1 MNAGRKGMKIS
12 TGAMAMLI
20 LLAGCHAQDK
30 GAEAGTKTVEAEAM
44 TLGLGGITLYDA
56 TPGTVVSEQQVQV
69 ASRLMGYIR
78 DMPVREGDAVK
89 SGQLLFTIDP
99 TDIEGQVSQAKAGLA
114 QAQAG
119 LADAKADF
127 ERFSNLYKDESI
139 PKLQFDKVKLQYSVA
154 QSQERAARA
163 GLDTAQSQLRYAN
176 VRSPIEGVVT
186 QNMASK
192 GDLASPGHPVLVV
205 ENQQKLMVQTTVS
218 DETYAHLKLGGGA
231 LIEIGGK
238 QYKGVISRL
247 VAASDAMSHT
257 HLVKLE
263 VPDAKGLVSGS
274 FARVSFD
281 VGMREGIL
289 IPRSAILERAGI
301 TGVFVVDE
309 KGIASYRMVRKGSEQ
324 NGMVAIEAG
333 LNPGEKL
340 VVAKAG
346 ELDSGDKVTLTEGR
360 SQ

>member
-1 MNAGRKGMKIS
+1 MKIS

-44 TLGLGGITLYDA
+44 TLGLGEITLYDA

-78 DMPVREGDAVK
+78 DIPVREGDAVK

-99 TDIEGQVSQAKAGLA
+99 TDIEGQVSQAQAGLA

-119 LADAKADF
+119 LNDANADF

-176 VRSPIEGVVT
+176 VRSPIDGVVT
-186 QNMASK
+186 QKMASK

-218 DETYAHLKLGGGA
+218 DETYTHLKQGGSA
-231 LIEIGGK
+231 QVEIAGK
-238 QYKGVISRL
+238 EYRGIIARL

-257 HLVKLE
+257 HLVKLM
-263 VPDAKGLVSGS
+263 VPDVQGLTSGA
-274 FARVSFD
+274 FARVSFA
-281 VGMREGIL
+281 VGSRQGISV
-289 IPRSAILERAGI
+289 PKSAILQRAGI
-301 TGVFVVDE
+301 TGVFVVDG
-309 KGIASYRMVRKGSEQ
+309 KGLAHYRMVRTGSEQ
-324 NGMVAIEAG
+324 NGRVGIEAG
-333 LNPGEKL
+333 LNAGEIIA
-340 VVAKAG
+340 VGNAN
-346 ELDSGDKVTLTEGR
+346 ELDSGDRVNPTE
-360 SQ
+360 SHTQ

>member
-1 MNAGRKGMKIS
+1 MKVS
-12 TGAMAMLI
+12 AGAMALFV
-20 LLAGCHAQDK
+20 LLAGCHSGDK
-30 GAEAGTKTVEAEAM
+30 GASDSSPKNVEVSA
-44 TLGLGGITLYDA
+44 ITLSKGEIAMYDA
-56 TPGTVVSEQQVQV
+56 TPGTVVSEQQIQV

-78 DMPVREGDAVK
+78 EMPVHEGDAVK
-89 SGQLLFTIDP
+89 AGQLLFTIDP

-114 QAQAG
+114 QAEAA
-119 LADAKADF
+119 LSDAKADF

-139 PKLQFDKVKLQYSVA
+139 PKQQYDKVKLQYSVA

-163 GLDTAQSQLRYAN
+163 GLETAQSQLRYAE
-176 VRSPIEGVVT
+176 VRSPIDGIVT
-186 QNMASK
+186 QKMASR
-192 GDLASPGHPVLVV
+192 GDLASPGRPVLVV

-218 DETYAHLKLGGGA
+218 DETYSHLKLGGNA

-238 QYKGVISRL
+238 KYKGVISRL

-281 VGMREGIL
+281 VGVREGIL
-289 IPRSAILERAGI
+289 VPQSAILERAGI

-309 KGIASYRMVRKGSEQ
+309 KGIASYRMVRKGVEQ
-324 NGMVAIEAG
+324 DGMVAIEAG
-333 LNPGEKL
+333 LNPGEKV

-360 SQ
+360 PQ